1 MGKVGC
7 FRGFVFKKSIAARI
21 RVRDIPV
28 VASIPVATRVMQCF
42 AFDAVEDE
50 IDLWRFPVISI
61 QKSVLP
67 CLNFSVWGR
76 TLCGIMI
83 VSGCLTSSLA
93 WGQAKREIPENHP
106 YVPVLKLAYAAQAA
120 IGEVKDYQ
128 GVLTK
133 RELIGKKLQTH
144 QMEIKVRH
152 EPFSVYLK
160 FREPFA
166 GREVL
171 YVAGKNNNQM
181 LGARGVGSIVA
192 DWYHF
197 PPVGFPGS
205 DEGQQVSDQHDRHE
219 KHDRQDDRNLGVR
232 DAIRGMRR
240 EVLPQCTTGNVP
252 CRVVET
258 SHPTPRRQ
266 FRFSLVRLY
275 IDRETNLPI
284 RCECFG
290 FPMTA
295 DESAPLVE
303 EYTYT
308 SLRINIGLRDFD
320 FDRTNPSYQF

>member
-1 MGKVGC
+1 
-7 FRGFVFKKSIAARI
+7 
-21 RVRDIPV
+21 
-28 VASIPVATRVMQCF
+28 MQCF

-181 LGARGVGSIVA
+181 LAHEGSGLSSLIGTISLPLDSREA
-192 DWYHF
+192 MKDNKYPINMIGMKNMIDKMIETWEF
-197 PPVGFPGS
+197 
-205 DEGQQVSDQHDRHE
+205 ETQ
-219 KHDRQDDRNLGVR
+219 LGECDVKYYPN
-232 DAIRGMRR
+232 AQ
-240 EVLPQCTTGNVP
+240 LGNVP